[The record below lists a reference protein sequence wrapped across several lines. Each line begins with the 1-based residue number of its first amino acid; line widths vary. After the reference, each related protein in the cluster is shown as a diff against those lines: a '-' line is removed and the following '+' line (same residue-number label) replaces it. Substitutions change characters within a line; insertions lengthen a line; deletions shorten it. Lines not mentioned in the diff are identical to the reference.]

1 MDEKPSE
8 LFMEEVKDSKIL
20 LIVYNKQELASTNL
34 PKVENL

>member
-8 LFMEEVKDSKIL
+8 LFMDDVEDSKIL
-20 LIVYNKQELASTNL
+20 FIVYIKQELASTNL